1 MRTIQIHFDDT
12 LDDQRREQLRSELM
26 ALPHVSNVEVEASKE
41 HDMLIEFEERHNMP
55 MSIMDVLHNQG
66 LHPDITAC

>member
-1 MRTIQIHFDDT
+1 MRAIQIHFHDT
-12 LDDQRREQLRSELM
+12 LDNQQRDQLRNELM